1 MSTTRKTVSSMLQKE
16 GKRRQLRNA
25 LRQPSEQEQEAKE
38 KAEEFWS
45 DPCWTE
51 PLDQPE

>member
-1 MSTTRKTVSSMLQKE
+1 MSTTDCKKV
-16 GKRRQLRNA
+16 KRPK
-25 LRQPSEQEQEAKE
+25 PSQEEEEE
-38 KAEEFWS
+38 KKRYEEFWS

>member
-1 MSTTRKTVSSMLQKE
+1 MSRTVKEMLEKSA
-16 GKRRQLRNA
+16 KKRQLRNA
-25 LRQPSEQEQEAKE
+25 FRQPPQEELDEKA

-51 PLDQPE
+51 PLDKTDQ